1 MNILLL
7 IILSNHQPE
16 MGILLP
22 GTSNKLDNGVF
33 PIGNRNS
40 ANSAN
45 SENRINHWSQFKDP
59 VSHMCVAG
67 AVAAS

>member
-1 MNILLL
+1 
-7 IILSNHQPE
+7 

-45 SENRINHWSQFKDP
+45 SGNRINHWSQFKDP